1 MAEPTEST
9 TPAVGSL
16 VGKYRVES
24 VLGKGGMGVVVGARH
39 ETLGHRVAIKIL
51 SSTGRAQPTATARFL
66 REARATMELKSEHVV
81 RMLDEGSTDD
91 GAPYLVM
98 EFLEGE
104 DLMKILAT
112 RGPLPVEQAVEH
124 VLQACDA
131 MAEAHAHGIVHRDLK
146 PANLFLTRRADG
158 RALVKVL
165 DFGISKLTSDQADTE
180 LTETLAMLGSPT
192 YMSPEQIRS
201 AKTVDH
207 RTDVWSLGVVL
218 FRLLTQ
224 ATPFVGQG
232 AMAMCTAILNDPPQS
247 PRALRPE
254 LPLAL
259 EEVVLRCLEKDPT
272 RRFPDMTELGRAL
285 AAFAPDGV
293 TAARFRTAP
302 LTLMAPLPPLTSAVQ
317 IAIDPGTQAAM
328 ITHDVP
334 PASRPK
340 RWPLAVGFVA
350 VAAISLGAG
359 LALRGREA
367 TPPTPAAPAT
377 TVADKG
383 SAVTPASVSAP
394 SVPAAASGSTSPP
407 APSAASS
414 ASASSPKVPVG
425 KPGAKPPVAG
435 TAPPPVAKPKWG
447 GAIDDPL

>member
-1 MAEPTEST
+1 MAEAGIEST
-9 TPAVGSL
+9 TPGVGSL
-16 VGKYRVES
+16 LGKYRVES
-24 VLGKGGMGVVVGARH
+24 ILGKGGMGIVVGARH
-39 ETLGHRVAIKIL
+39 ETLNHRVAIKIL
-51 SSTGRAQPTATARFL
+51 SSTGRAQPTALARFL

-81 RMLDEGSTDD
+81 RMLDEGTTEA

-98 EFLEGE
+98 EYLEGE
-104 DLMKILAT
+104 DLMHVLG
-112 RGPLPVEQAVEH
+112 RQGPLSVEQAVEH
-124 VLQACDA
+124 LLQACDA

-165 DFGISKLTSDQADTE
+165 DFGISKLTADESDNE

-224 ATPFVGQG
+224 STPFVGQG
-232 AMAMCTAILNDPPQS
+232 AMAMCSSILNDPPQS

-259 EEVVLRCLEKDPT
+259 EEVILRCLEKDPA
-272 RRFPDMTELGRAL
+272 RRYPDMTELGRAL

-302 LTLMAPLPPLTSAVQ
+302 LSALPVPSGPVSAAV
-317 IAIDPGTQAAM
+317 ISDPGTQAAL
-328 ITHDVP
+328 ITHHSV
-334 PASRPK
+334 ATTRPR
-340 RWPLAVGFVA
+340 RWPLALGFVV
-350 VAAISLGAG
+350 VAGASLVAG
-359 LALRGREA
+359 LALRGKETA
-367 TPPTPAAPAT
+367 DKPAGGALGTTEKPAAVAVPASSPVASAS
-377 TVADKG
+377 TVA
-383 SAVTPASVSAP
+383 SAP
-394 SVPAAASGSTSPP
+394 SVEPSTSIV
-407 APSAASS
+407 ASAKASAA
-414 ASASSPKVPVG
+414 P
-425 KPGAKPPVAG
+425 KPGPKFAPPVAS
-435 TAPPPVAKPKWG
+435 TTTSKTKPKNWG

>member
-1 MAEPTEST
+1 VAEPTEST

-51 SSTGRAQPTATARFL
+51 SSTGRAQPTALARFL

-81 RMLDEGSTDD
+81 RMLDEGTTDD
-91 GAPYLVM
+91 GSPYLVM

-165 DFGISKLTSDQADTE
+165 DFGISKLTSDQLDTE

-201 AKTVDH
+201 AKTVDQ

-232 AMAMCTAILNDPPQS
+232 AMAMCTAILNDAPQP

-259 EEVVLRCLEKDPT
+259 EEVVLRCLEKDPA

-302 LTLMAPLPPLTSAVQ
+302 LTLAAPLPPLTSVA
-317 IAIDPGTQAAM
+317 AIVADPGTQAAM

-334 PASRPK
+334 VAPRPK

-350 VAAISLGAG
+350 VAATSLVAG
-359 LALRGREA
+359 LALRGRE
-367 TPPTPAAPAT
+367 PPAPIAPAA

-383 SAVTPASVSAP
+383 SSIPVASASSSSP
-394 SVPAAASGSTSPP
+394 IPAASP
-407 APSAASS
+407 APSASPAPVASS
-414 ASASSPKVPVG
+414 AAPKIPVA
-425 KPGAKPPVAG
+425 AKPTVKPAG
-435 TAPPPVAKPKWG
+435 TAPPAKPKWG